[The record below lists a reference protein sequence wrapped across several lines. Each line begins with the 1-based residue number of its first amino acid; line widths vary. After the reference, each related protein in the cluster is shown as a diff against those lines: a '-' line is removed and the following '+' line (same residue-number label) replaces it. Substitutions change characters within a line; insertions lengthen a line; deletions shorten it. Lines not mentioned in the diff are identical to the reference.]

1 MAREARY
8 REMGDLYVFCADLEL
23 ATNGDLDKARKFLEK
38 AMQLGCTAMA
48 GYHRTHGFLLWR
60 EGQRQAGLQ
69 ELAGC
74 ATMLYYMSDEAQEG
88 RNAFVEKRKPD
99 FSKFKRQP

>member
-1 MAREARY
+1 MVLVSSFSFDEFGSLYCDGAYHKAYEVLRGIMAREARY

-48 GYHRTHGFLLWR
+48 G
-60 EGQRQAGLQ
+60 
-69 ELAGC
+69 
-74 ATMLYYMSDEAQEG
+74 
-88 RNAFVEKRKPD
+88 
-99 FSKFKRQP
+99 